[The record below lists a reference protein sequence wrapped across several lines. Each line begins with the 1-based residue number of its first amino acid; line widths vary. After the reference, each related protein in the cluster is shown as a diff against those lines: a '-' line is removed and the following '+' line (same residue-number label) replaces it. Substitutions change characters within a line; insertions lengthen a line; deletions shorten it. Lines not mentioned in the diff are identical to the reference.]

1 MTNLLEIKDLEAGY
15 DDLKIISDIN
25 LKVKK
30 GEILGIV
37 GESGSGKSTLLKSIM
52 QIRETGVK
60 VFKGEILFN
69 GNSILNLPKKENRMM
84 RGNHIGVIFQNPGA
98 SLNPTRKIKKQFEET
113 LKSHK
118 TDLKDFEEAV
128 LNLFEKLN
136 LKNGRRILNSYPF
149 ELSGGMNQRV
159 AIAIAMILNPELLLA
174 DEPTSALDAPIQYQ
188 VIEEMIK
195 IRNDFKNSIV
205 VITHNMGVVSKM
217 ADNVAIMYGGR
228 ILEYGDVKKI
238 LKEPKHPYTKALLDA
253 IPKLNGNI
261 PKSIDVRNLNYGELE
276 SEFEKVKSNYDKGL
290 FKIQDDYFINFLK
303 IG

>member
-128 LNLFEKLN
+128 LKLFFFACI
-136 LKNGRRILNSYPF
+136 G
-149 ELSGGMNQRV
+149 
-159 AIAIAMILNPELLLA
+159 
-174 DEPTSALDAPIQYQ
+174 
-188 VIEEMIK
+188 K
-195 IRNDFKNSIV
+195 IS
-205 VITHNMGVVSKM
+205 S
-217 ADNVAIMYGGR
+217 
-228 ILEYGDVKKI
+228 
-238 LKEPKHPYTKALLDA
+238 
-253 IPKLNGNI
+253 
-261 PKSIDVRNLNYGELE
+261 
-276 SEFEKVKSNYDKGL
+276 
-290 FKIQDDYFINFLK
+290 
-303 IG
+303 